1 MSRRVYLLGVGLA
14 LVALA
19 FATTDWALSLQPG
32 VTEANLRCIRP
43 GMTLAE
49 VEALFGC
56 RWRAGFIDNGT
67 PGELGFEWE
76 GARGVADVSF
86 DLKQRAR
93 KATWYHHSRV
103 NSLFSRLR
111 AWLGW

>member
-14 LVALA
+14 LVALGLA
-19 FATTDWALSLQPG
+19 FTDWALSFQSG
-32 VTEANLRCIRP
+32 VTEANVNRVRP

-56 RWRAGFIDNGT
+56 RWRAGFINNGT

-86 DLKQRAR
+86 DLKHRAR
-93 KATWYHHSRV
+93 KATWYRHSRA
-103 NSLFSRLR
+103 NSPFSRLR
-111 AWLGW
+111 DWLGW